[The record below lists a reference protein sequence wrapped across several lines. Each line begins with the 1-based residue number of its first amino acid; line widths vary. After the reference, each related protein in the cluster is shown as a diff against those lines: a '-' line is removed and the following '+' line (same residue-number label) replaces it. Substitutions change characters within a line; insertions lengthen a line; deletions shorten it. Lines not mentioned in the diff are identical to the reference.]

1 MRPCFS
7 WTSVALEQR
16 HFGGPQPVMIG
27 QLKQGA
33 VALARDDRK
42 QPAHL
47 VLGQEGDLGGGVVVS
62 WRGSMS
68 PTV

>member
-1 MRPCFS
+1 
-7 WTSVALEQR
+7 VVL
-16 HFGGPQPVMIG
+16 G

-42 QPAHL
+42 EPADL
-47 VLGQEGDLGGGVVVS
+47 VLREEVISVGSVAS
-62 WRGSMS
+62 WDGLMN